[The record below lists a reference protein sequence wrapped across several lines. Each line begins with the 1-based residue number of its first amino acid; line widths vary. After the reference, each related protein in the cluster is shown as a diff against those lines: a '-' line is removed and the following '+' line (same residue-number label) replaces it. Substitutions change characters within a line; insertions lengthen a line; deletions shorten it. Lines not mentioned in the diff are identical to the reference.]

1 MFGLALV
8 VASIA
13 VADSINPSTLVPGL
27 WLASTPRARGIMS
40 YALGVFA
47 VYLAGGLVLVF
58 GPGPS
63 IIAALH
69 HLSGPAEHGLE
80 MAVGILALGLSLTVW
95 RTRRRGPEPT
105 PVRRSYSRPAAFA
118 LGAGIMAVELPTAF
132 MYFGA
137 VSAILAARLAAPA
150 EISLL
155 IAYNVLF
162 AAPLLALLLVRRAAG
177 ARADQWIAFAE
188 RTLRR
193 AGPLVLAGLAG
204 AAGAVLL
211 TIGLSGLIAG

>member
-1 MFGLALV
+1 
-8 VASIA
+8 
-13 VADSINPSTLVPGL
+13 
-27 WLASTPRARGIMS
+27 
-40 YALGVFA
+40 
-47 VYLAGGLVLVF
+47 
-58 GPGPS
+58 
-63 IIAALH
+63 
-69 HLSGPAEHGLE
+69 
-80 MAVGILALGLSLTVW
+80 
-95 RTRRRGPEPT
+95 
-105 PVRRSYSRPAAFA
+105 
-118 LGAGIMAVELPTAF
+118 